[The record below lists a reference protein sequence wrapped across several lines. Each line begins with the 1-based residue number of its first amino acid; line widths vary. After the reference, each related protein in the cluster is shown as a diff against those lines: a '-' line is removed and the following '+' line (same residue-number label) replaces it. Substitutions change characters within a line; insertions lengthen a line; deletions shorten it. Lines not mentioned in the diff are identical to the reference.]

1 MNSSKLSDWLQIAA
15 NVGIIAGLLLVGLQL
30 KQNSDLLKTQL
41 LYEES
46 SRLVDLETQV
56 IGEIGAEVWAKSISD
71 PGKLSLS
78 EQRIMEALLWSFVE
92 QLRATRLLA
101 ELGLTWALFNVH
113 TRIIALHFCKSCNP
127 EGRHRMEKADH
138 ELIEKIVPVNSQLRE
153 LYNRH
158 VKLEKEV
165 ERFGRYAAYSSS
177 AALRQKELKKQK
189 LLEMDRI
196 MSILNEHKIEANA

>member
-46 SRLVDLETQV
+46 NRLVELETQV
-56 IGEIGAEVWAKSISD
+56 VGENGAEVWAKSISD
-71 PGKLSLS
+71 PGNLSLS

-101 ELGLTWALFNVH
+101 ELGLIEDEEWRLRVRSDTAYYLANEYGRAWWANYRDGNTSLP
-113 TRIIALHFCKSCNP
+113 S
-127 EGRHRMEKADH
+127 D
-138 ELIEKIVPVNSQLRE
+138 LILEINARLSGVNTNFTAN
-153 LYNRH
+153 YNN
-158 VKLEKEV
+158 
-165 ERFGRYAAYSSS
+165 SI
-177 AALRQKELKKQK
+177 
-189 LLEMDRI
+189 MDLVNNLDE
-196 MSILNEHKIEANA
+196 SEN

>member
-56 IGEIGAEVWAKSISD
+56 VGEIGAEVWAKSISD
-71 PGKLSLS
+71 PAKLSLS

-101 ELGLTWALFNVH
+101 ELGLIEDEEWRLRVKSDAAFYLANEYGRAWWANYSDGNTSLQSDLNSEINLRLSQVDTNFTANY
-113 TRIIALHFCKSCNP
+113 AKSI
-127 EGRHRMEKADH
+127 MD
-138 ELIEKIVPVNSQLRE
+138 LVNNSDE
-153 LYNRH
+153 SEN
-158 VKLEKEV
+158 
-165 ERFGRYAAYSSS
+165 
-177 AALRQKELKKQK
+177 
-189 LLEMDRI
+189 
-196 MSILNEHKIEANA
+196 